1 MGRDMADAE
10 VRPDEPPLAMFGEV
24 QTCLLP
30 SRQVLDT
37 AASVE
42 LLSAMKLGSAV
53 TSRERPVPL
62 VISPNRLEGV
72 DCNLAQGRP
81 DRTEGKRVHVIGTVA
96 SRTVVVGGRVMQGSS
111 QTMVVRAQGS
121 DRQPWAHY
129 LSKPGTV
136 EALSASASSG
146 SLVEGYLRP
155 SAEDLL
161 DLTSICGRMSNLTR
175 VDPRLD
181 HRIPFRHA
189 GTTRLRWAVE
199 VGEPAEHAL
208 PFSFRLEDDTLRS
221 VRIVLPRKHIA
232 EAQRFCEDLATHDWL
247 LTAIGR
253 VAGRFGAFETR
264 PDTVLDE
271 LSPVLDEL
279 VPLWMPGAHASP
291 RLRPIWEGL
300 ESDPGFTRQWTA
312 RVGQLRDRM
321 TTTTLKVLQHSKA
334 HQAGL

>member
-1 MGRDMADAE
+1 MTDANACADE
-10 VRPDEPPLAMFGEV
+10 SILAVFGEI

-30 SRQVLDT
+30 SRRVLDT
-37 AASVE
+37 PASVE
-42 LLSAMKLGSAV
+42 LLSAMKFGSTV

-72 DCNLAQGRP
+72 DCNLAQCRP
-81 DRTEGKRVHVIGTVA
+81 ARAGGKRVHVIGTVA
-96 SRTVVVGGRVMQGSS
+96 SRTVVIGGRVLQGSS
-111 QTMVVRAQGS
+111 QTTVVRAGGS

-129 LSKPGTV
+129 LSRPGTV
-136 EALSASASSG
+136 EAVSGSASSG
-146 SLVEGYLRP
+146 SLVDGYLRP

-181 HRIPFRHA
+181 QRIPFRRA

-199 VGEPAEHAL
+199 VGEPTKHAL
-208 PFSFRLEDDTLRS
+208 PFSFRLDDDTVRS
-221 VRIVLPRKHIA
+221 VRIVLPREHIA
-232 EAQRFCEDLATHDWL
+232 DAQRFCEDLATHDWL

-253 VAGRFGAFETR
+253 VAGRFGVFETQ
-264 PDTVLDE
+264 PDAVLDE

-291 RLRPIWEGL
+291 QLRPIWEGL

-321 TTTTLKVLQHSKA
+321 TTTTLKVLQHSKT
-334 HQAGL
+334 HNAGLGGL